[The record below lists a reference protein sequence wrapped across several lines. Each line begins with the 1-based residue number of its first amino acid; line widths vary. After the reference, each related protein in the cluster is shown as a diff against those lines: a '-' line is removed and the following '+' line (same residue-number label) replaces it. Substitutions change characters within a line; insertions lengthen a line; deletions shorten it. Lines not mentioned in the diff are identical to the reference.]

1 MRFQGLWIN
10 VPEGY
15 DQLPIYVTFMQKQ
28 EWESLNPSIVLVHI
42 GTNDLQPGIT
52 VAGFIDK
59 YEILVALLKWFF
71 PSCTIFCSAMLPRP
85 RDYPLTRFILK
96 SCNEALGI
104 VADQKGCI
112 YVQTFKPFMAEG
124 RPRAYLFSD
133 IDKLHVN
140 SLGLAV
146 LASFFGGAWG
156 QGTRHFW
163 GRWPIARL
171 SRPVPSFL
179 GEVILKCNPAPL
191 LLNPV

>member
-1 MRFQGLWIN
+1 MSVLVGLETSVLISHWIWFQEGSSCLGTPFSSTWMRFQGLWTN

-15 DQLPIYVTFMQKQ
+15 DQLPDYVTFMQKQ

-52 VAGFIDK
+52 VAGLIDK
-59 YEILVALLKWFF
+59 YEVLVALLKRFF

-96 SCNEALGI
+96 SCNDALGI
-104 VADQKGCI
+104 VANQKGCI

-133 IDKLHVN
+133 ITSCTL
-140 SLGLAV
+140 
-146 LASFFGGAWG
+146 
-156 QGTRHFW
+156 
-163 GRWPIARL
+163 IA
-171 SRPVPSFL
+171 
-179 GEVILKCNPAPL
+179 
-191 LLNPV
+191 